1 MKIRTLAIIIILVL
15 AVLIIIGGCATTP
28 KPQEEREVFFQ
39 SVSSG
44 DYAEVKRLI
53 EEGANVN
60 AQAND
65 GVTALIFASGFGHTD
80 IARLLIEAG
89 AK

>member
-1 MKIRTLAIIIILVL
+1 MKTRTLVSILILVL

-65 GVTALIFASGFGHTD
+65 GQTALVIAVKKGHLE

>member
-1 MKIRTLAIIIILVL
+1 MKTKTFVITLILVS
-15 AVLIIIGGCATTP
+15 AVLIIIGSSAIASDT
-28 KPQEEREVFFQ
+28 KVFFQ
-39 SVSSG
+39 SVRSG

-65 GVTALIFASGFGHTD
+65 GQTALVIAVKKGHPE